1 MEIKW
6 QTPSS
11 NLHLLSSTKLSD
23 SNTTF
28 LAYATSWEDLC
39 QSETLH
45 SKYMCRPM
53 TCTLS
58 DICSRSWHTYDGEQA
73 HEVWDANTQV
83 NMFKLALQLVPLD
96 CKTATQTDNSRAWAH
111 YPYKTNIHK
120 GPTTTFPANRNVFF
134 VMNNV
139 LTNPYFIGTVFQVS
153 RDGLAEC

>member
-11 NLHLLSSTKLSD
+11 YLHLLSVHQVIWQQHH
-23 SNTTF
+23 F
-28 LAYATSWEDLC
+28 LGIRNLLRRFMP
-39 QSETLH
+39 TLH

-53 TCTLS
+53 TCTLL
-58 DICSRSWHTYDGEQA
+58 DIGSHSWHTYDGEQA

-96 CKTATQTDNSRAWAH
+96 YKTATQTDNSRAWAH
-111 YPYKTNIHK
+111 CPYKTNIHK

-134 VMNNV
+134 VMNNA